1 MDGISVFFL
10 VLTTFLVP
18 ICILA
23 SWEAIA
29 TRVREF
35 MIAFL
40 VMETL
45 MVGVFCSLD
54 FVMFYIFFEGQLIPM
69 FLIIGVWGGAQRV
82 YSAFKFFLYT
92 LVGSVL
98 FLLAILFMYLAAGTT
113 DIPTLLA
120 HDFAPAVQTWLWLAL
135 FASFAVKLPMWP
147 FHTWLPDAHVEAP
160 TAGSV
165 ILAGILLKM
174 GGYGFLRFSL
184 PMLPDASAFFVPF
197 VYSLSV
203 VAIVYTSLV
212 ALMQEDMKK
221 LIAYSS
227 VAHMGIV
234 TIGIFTFTS
243 QGIEGGIIQMLSHG
257 IVSAALFLCVGVVY
271 DRTHSR
277 EIAHYGGLVHRMPV
291 YAAVF
296 MVFTLAAI
304 GLPGTSG
311 FVGEFMVLVGAFQS
325 NTWVAVLALTGVI
338 LGAAYMLWLYRRV
351 IFGEMT
357 REDLKSITD
366 LNWRETG
373 IFVPLVSLA
382 LVLGLYPEPFL
393 EILHVSV
400 DNLIAQT
407 NGAPDLPVASAPAA
421 GPPPVLAVLK

>member
-1 MDGISVFFL
+1 
-10 VLTTFLVP
+10 
-18 ICILA
+18 
-23 SWEAIA
+23 
-29 TRVREF
+29 
-35 MIAFL
+35 
-40 VMETL
+40 
-45 MVGVFCSLD
+45 
-54 FVMFYIFFEGQLIPM
+54 
-69 FLIIGVWGGAQRV
+69 
-82 YSAFKFFLYT
+82 
-92 LVGSVL
+92 
-98 FLLAILFMYLAAGTT
+98 MYLDAGTT
-113 DIPTLLA
+113 DIPMLLV
-120 HDFAPAVQTWLWLAL
+120 HEFAPAIQTWLWLAL

-184 PMLPDASAFFVPF
+184 PMLPDASAYFVPF

-203 VAIVYTSLV
+203 VAIIYTSLV
-212 ALMQEDMKK
+212 ALMQQDMKK

-234 TIGIFTFTS
+234 TIGIFTFTV

-271 DRTHSR
+271 DRTHTR
-277 EIAHYGGLVHRMPV
+277 EIAAYGGLVHRMPI
-291 YAAVF
+291 YAFVF

-325 NTWVAVLALTGVI
+325 NTWVAMLALTGVI

-351 IFGEMT
+351 IFGELT
-357 REDLKSITD
+357 KENLKSITD
-366 LNWRETG
+366 LNWREVG
-373 IFVPLVSLA
+373 IFAPLVSLA

-393 EILHVSV
+393 DVLHVSV
-400 DNLIAQT
+400 ENLIAQT
-407 NGAPDLPVASAPAA
+407 NGAPPLPIAEPESVPVPTLAA
-421 GPPPVLAVLK
+421 LN

>member
-1 MDGISVFFL
+1 
-10 VLTTFLVP
+10 
-18 ICILA
+18 
-23 SWEAIA
+23 
-29 TRVREF
+29 
-35 MIAFL
+35 
-40 VMETL
+40 
-45 MVGVFCSLD
+45 
-54 FVMFYIFFEGQLIPM
+54 
-69 FLIIGVWGGAQRV
+69 
-82 YSAFKFFLYT
+82 
-92 LVGSVL
+92 
-98 FLLAILFMYLAAGTT
+98 
-113 DIPTLLA
+113 
-120 HDFAPAVQTWLWLAL
+120 
-135 FASFAVKLPMWP
+135 
-147 FHTWLPDAHVEAP
+147 
-160 TAGSV
+160 
-165 ILAGILLKM
+165 
-174 GGYGFLRFSL
+174 
-184 PMLPDASAFFVPF
+184 
-197 VYSLSV
+197 
-203 VAIVYTSLV
+203 
-212 ALMQEDMKK
+212 
-221 LIAYSS
+221 
-227 VAHMGIV
+227 MGIV
-234 TIGIFTFTS
+234 TIGIFTFTG

-400 DNLIAQT
+400 ENLIAQT
-407 NGAPDLPVASAPAA
+407 NGARDLPVASAPAA
-421 GPPPVLAVLK
+421 GSLPVLAVLK